1 MRSLLFV
8 PGHDARKL
16 AKGLDCGADA
26 LILDLEDSVPD
37 AEKARAR
44 GVCAEFV
51 TEHRERLPLFV
62 RVNALSTGLLPDDL
76 AAVVRAQPYGIM
88 LPKCGSGRDVAR
100 VAADLAELEARDGV
114 PVGSLHILPI
124 VTESAA
130 ALFELGSYA
139 RDAGPRLCG
148 MMWGGEDLATDIGAS
163 ANRVDGRYTPPFEL
177 ARSLCLFGAAAA
189 GVAAIDSVYTD
200 FRDVDGLRD
209 EARAAVAAGFSAK
222 AAIHPGQVQ
231 AINEAFTPSDDALLE
246 AKAIVAAFAQQP
258 GAGAVNIGGRM
269 FDRPHLTAAQ
279 RLLARAKQAS
289 RADRGAPVTSRS
301 HI

>member
-26 LILDLEDSVPD
+26 LIVDLEDSVPD

-44 GVCAEFV
+44 SVCAEFV
-51 TEHRERLPLFV
+51 GEHRERLPLFV
-62 RVNALSTGLLPDDL
+62 RVNALTTGLLHDDL
-76 AAVVRAQPYGIM
+76 AAVVRAQPHGIV
-88 LPKCGSGRDVAR
+88 LPKCVSGRDVAR
-100 VAADLAELEARDGV
+100 VDADLAALEQTASL
-114 PVGSLHILPI
+114 PIGSLCILPI

-139 RDAGPRLCG
+139 REAGPRLCG

-163 ANRVDGRYTPPFEL
+163 ANRIDGLYTPPFQL

-189 GVAAIDSVYTD
+189 GVAAIDAVYAD
-200 FRDVDGLRD
+200 FRDVAGLRE
-209 EARAAVAAGFSAK
+209 EARAAAAAGFSAK

-231 AINEAFTPSDDALLE
+231 AINEAFTPSDDALRE

-279 RLLARAKQAS
+279 RVIARAKQS
-289 RADRGAPVTSRS
+289 
-301 HI
+301 

>member
-16 AKGLDCGADA
+16 AQGLDCGADA
-26 LILDLEDSVPD
+26 LIVDLEDSVPD

-51 TEHRERLPLFV
+51 SQNRERLPLFV
-62 RVNALSTGLLPDDL
+62 RVNALATGLTLDDL

-100 VAADLAELEARDGV
+100 VDAYLSALEARDGIR
-114 PVGSLHILPI
+114 VGSLRILPI

-130 ALFELGSYA
+130 ALFEMGSYA
-139 RDAGPRLCG
+139 HEAGPRLCG
-148 MMWGGEDLATDIGAS
+148 MLWGGEDLATDIGAS
-163 ANRVDGRYTPPFEL
+163 ANRVDGSYTPPFQL
-177 ARSLCLFGAAAA
+177 ARSLCLFGAVAA
-189 GVAAIDSVYTD
+189 GVAAIDAVYTD
-200 FRDVDGLRD
+200 FRDLDGLRD
-209 EARAAVAAGFSAK
+209 EARAAVATGFAAK

-231 AINEAFTPSDDALLE
+231 TINEVFTPSDDALRE

-279 RLLARAKQAS
+279 RVIARAE
-289 RADRGAPVTSRS
+289 RAPR
-301 HI
+301 

>member
-26 LILDLEDSVPD
+26 LIVDLEDSVPD
-37 AEKARAR
+37 AEKPRAR
-44 GVCAEFV
+44 GVAAEFV
-51 TEHRERLPLFV
+51 AANRDRLPLYV
-62 RVNALSTGLLPDDL
+62 RINALATGLALDDL

-88 LPKCGSGRDVAR
+88 LPKCGSGRDVAL
-100 VAADLAELEARDGV
+100 VDAHLSELEARDGV
-114 PVGSLHILPI
+114 RVGSLRILPI

-130 ALFELGSYA
+130 ALFEMPSYA
-139 RDAGPRLCG
+139 REGGPRLAG

-163 ANRVDGRYTPPFEL
+163 SNRTDGLYTPPFEL
-177 ARSLCLFGAAAA
+177 ARSLCLFGATAA
-189 GVAAIDSVYTD
+189 GVTAIDAVYTD
-200 FRDVDGLRD
+200 FRDVDGLRA
-209 EARAAVAAGFSAK
+209 EARAAVVAGFGAK

-231 AINEAFTPSDDALLE
+231 TINEVFTPSDDALRE
-246 AKAIVAAFAQQP
+246 ATAIVAAFAQQP

-279 RLLARAKQAS
+279 RVLARAKQPQ
-289 RADRGAPVTSRS
+289 R
-301 HI
+301 